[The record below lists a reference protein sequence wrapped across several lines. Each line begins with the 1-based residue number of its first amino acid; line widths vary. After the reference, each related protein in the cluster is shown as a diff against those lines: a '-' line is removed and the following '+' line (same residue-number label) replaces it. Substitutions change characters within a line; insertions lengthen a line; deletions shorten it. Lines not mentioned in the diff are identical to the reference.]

1 VTVIERSTQ
10 PAPGDR
16 PDPRAGSRRVPRA
29 LVVLVLVAVVEA
41 LTWISIVPPLQGP
54 DEVDHFAYT
63 QKIVEA
69 HTIPWRSLGTAPPV
83 DTQRFST
90 ELLGA
95 LSTAG
100 IMSSWGNP
108 DGRPAGTGVDE
119 RMWDRAE
126 RSYDRADRADG
137 GFTSAMAYPPT
148 YYLYEAI
155 PYAAMSSASL
165 FDRAFAMRLANL
177 PLLVCV
183 IVFCWLTAGELLGH
197 RRWLQTLATA
207 AVALQPQLIHMTATI
222 NPDLALAAIWCP
234 ALWLMIRTL
243 RAGPTRARVVW
254 LVLLA
259 VLSTLTHAR
268 GAGLL
273 LPVVTTLAIVWR
285 RQSDAPWAGRALR
298 GGLTA
303 LYAATLVVLTYY
315 ATLGDASLQR
325 MRQLGSYLWQFY
337 LPRGSFM
344 TPVEPHWGIRQA
356 FIDRLFGG
364 YAQLEVSPPTWVL
377 TAVTVAAAVMAVSAI
392 VGVVRR
398 WRSSSRPT
406 DVLLVLIVA
415 VVGYLLALHAAAFRS
430 LLRVPDPVITGRY
443 LLVLMPLYGAG
454 IAFAVAWLP
463 RRLAVGAGAVA
474 LVGLTVLQLD
484 ALALLF
490 ARFYA

>member
-1 VTVIERSTQ
+1 
-10 PAPGDR
+10 
-16 PDPRAGSRRVPRA
+16 
-29 LVVLVLVAVVEA
+29 
-41 LTWISIVPPLQGP
+41 
-54 DEVDHFAYT
+54 
-63 QKIVEA
+63 
-69 HTIPWRSLGTAPPV
+69 
-83 DTQRFST
+83 
-90 ELLGA
+90 
-95 LSTAG
+95 
-100 IMSSWGNP
+100 
-108 DGRPAGTGVDE
+108 
-119 RMWDRAE
+119 
-126 RSYDRADRADG
+126 
-137 GFTSAMAYPPT
+137 
-148 YYLYEAI
+148 
-155 PYAAMSSASL
+155 
-165 FDRAFAMRLANL
+165 
-177 PLLVCV
+177 
-183 IVFCWLTAGELLGH
+183 
-197 RRWLQTLATA
+197 
-207 AVALQPQLIHMTATI
+207 
-222 NPDLALAAIWCP
+222 
-234 ALWLMIRTL
+234 
-243 RAGPTRARVVW
+243 
-254 LVLLA
+254 
-259 VLSTLTHAR
+259 
-268 GAGLL
+268 
-273 LPVVTTLAIVWR
+273 
-285 RQSDAPWAGRALR
+285 
-298 GGLTA
+298 
-303 LYAATLVVLTYY
+303 
-315 ATLGDASLQR
+315 